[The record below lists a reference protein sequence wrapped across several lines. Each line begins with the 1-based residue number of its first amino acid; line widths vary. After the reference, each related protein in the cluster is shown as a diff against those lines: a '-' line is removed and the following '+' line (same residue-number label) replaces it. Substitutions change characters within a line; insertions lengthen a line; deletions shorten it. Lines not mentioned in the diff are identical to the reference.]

1 MERQLEELSR
11 KFESRDVG
19 GWISTNI
26 YRAKDQPGEYWI
38 SIVFRD
44 ESSHRKNAN
53 DPIQGQWFRE
63 LMSLLE
69 SEPEWHD
76 GEVVH
81 MAHTLYGGLAHL
93 GHAVQFTNTM
103 P

>member
-1 MERQLEELSR
+1 MLAGGCPLTSIGPRISR
-11 KFESRDVG
+11 A
-19 GWISTNI
+19 STGYQSSSGTN
-26 YRAKDQPGEYWI
+26 RLDQPGEYWI

-44 ESSHRKNAN
+44 ESSYRKNAN

-81 MAHTLYGGLAHL
+81 TAHTH
-93 GHAVQFTNTM
+93 
-103 P
+103 